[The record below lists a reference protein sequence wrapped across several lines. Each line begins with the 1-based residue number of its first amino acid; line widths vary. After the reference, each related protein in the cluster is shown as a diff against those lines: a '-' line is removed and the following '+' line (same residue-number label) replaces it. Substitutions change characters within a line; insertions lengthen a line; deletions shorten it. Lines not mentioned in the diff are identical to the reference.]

1 MNALSDSTDPATDP
15 APPNS
20 EPLRLHMPV
29 DVRSVSLAVL
39 SVVAVL
45 FALHA
50 AVAVVV
56 PVLLGLMLSYAL
68 EPLVCRM
75 ERWRLPRTLVAGLV
89 LSALVGSVGWTV
101 YALSDDASRLLE
113 SLPAAAQKVKT
124 VMAAKRPGAGDGALA
139 QVQKAALQLEQAA
152 EASGVPAVTPR
163 GVTRVIVEKPRFNL
177 HDYLWSGTVGLLASL
192 GQVMVVVFVAFFLLA
207 AGDSFRRKLAH
218 LAGPTFAKRRLTV
231 QTLDEIGDQIQR
243 YLLVQLFT
251 SAVVGV
257 TIWLAFMAVGVEH
270 AAVWGVVAFVGDFI
284 PYIGAAVLTTS
295 AGLMS
300 FMQFGSADMA
310 LLVSGI
316 ALGVHTLSGNL
327 LMPYLSSRSSR
338 MNAVVVFIGVLA
350 FGWLWGV
357 WGLLLA
363 VPILASTKA
372 VCDRVDG
379 LQPIGE
385 LLGT

>member
-1 MNALSDSTDPATDP
+1 MHALPPDPSSLG
-15 APPNS
+15 NQ
-20 EPLRLHMPV
+20 PLRLHMPV

-50 AVAVVV
+50 AVALVV

-75 ERWRLPRTLVAGLV
+75 ERWRLPRTLAAGLV
-89 LSALVGSVGWTV
+89 LSALVSSVGWTA

-113 SLPAAAQKVKT
+113 SLPAAAEKVKT

-350 FGWLWGV
+350 FGWLWGL
-357 WGLLLA
+357 WGLLLG
-363 VPILASTKA
+363 VPILASVKA

-379 LQPIGE
+379 LQPVGE
-385 LLGT
+385 LLGA